1 MAQLS
6 KPKIPLREKAVVFT
20 GALTLAYS
28 AWGFG
33 GVIAWSLHVLLAG
46 GLLTFCLAVL
56 PTYKRGAGREAQGEG
71 CKAQG
76 AEREAQAT
84 VSKASAR
91 AHMAQ
96 GEGCKPE
103 PHHPPQSTTPPLLH
117 SSTLPP
123 RGAKL
128 LKGPRLV
135 SSPAFYF
142 ALAFLLYLVTA
153 AWNPAW
159 QIASDERG
167 WWLESVS
174 PPLADWLPTSVAAP
188 YEPMNAWRI
197 FNMHLAAFSLAFGF
211 YFGLSSRRS
220 AQLVLWVFL
229 INVALM
235 AAVGIAQ
242 KYTGAG
248 AVLWWLPSENPQF
261 WGSFFY
267 RNQGVA
273 FLNWGIVIAGVLYFY
288 HARRTREQG
297 QSGGPHFLAFCLIGL
312 IAASVGLALSRGGIL
327 FAALL
332 IAVFLLLVLLDYL
345 LSAFHSPPTLAIPI
359 TLILAAL
366 LSLGL
371 YQTHRSIDWEA
382 VEKRFGDIEAT
393 IQEADRDTR
402 VLSSKLT
409 WFMAKEQLWT
419 GWGAGSFRYAFPM
432 YQQELDEL
440 FYQYYHRKKGW
451 TGRKFYRY
459 AHNDILQ
466 FLAEYGVV
474 GCSLLLGLI
483 MSFFLAGYKAIRHSP
498 FALLFLTFGF
508 ACALGHAFLD
518 FIFHSPAFWVACI
531 AGLALVSRLLQMEA
545 RRA

>member
-1 MAQLS
+1 MTQRS
-6 KPKIPLREKAVVFT
+6 KPKIPLREKVAALT
-20 GALTLAYS
+20 GALTLAYA

-33 GVIAWSLHVLLAG
+33 GVIAWSLHILLAG
-46 GLLTFCLAVL
+46 GLLTFCLVVL
-56 PTYKRGAGREAQGEG
+56 PSFKRGAGQGARAAGRKAQGEG
-71 CKAQG
+71 H
-76 AEREAQAT
+76 EAQAT
-84 VSKASAR
+84 VSKASAM
-91 AHMAQ
+91 AQMAQ
-96 GEGCKPE
+96 GEGSKPE
-103 PHHPPQSTTPPLLH
+103 PHHPLHSSTPPLLH
-117 SSTLPP
+117 PSLPP
-123 RGAKL
+123 PRKAKL
-128 LKGPRLV
+128 LTGPRLA

-142 ALAFLLYLVTA
+142 ALAFLLYLAIA

-174 PPLADWLPTSVAAP
+174 PPLADWLPSSVAAP
-188 YEPMNAWRI
+188 YEPMNVWRI
-197 FNMHLAAFSLAFGF
+197 FNMHLAAFSLALGF

-220 AQLVLWVFL
+220 AQFVLWVFL

-235 AAVGIAQ
+235 AAVAIAQ
-242 KYTGAG
+242 KYAGAE

-267 RNQGVA
+267 RNQGAA

-288 HARRTREQG
+288 HARRTREQAR
-297 QSGGPHFLAFCLIGL
+297 SGGPHFLAFCLIGL

-332 IAVFLLLVLLDYL
+332 IVVFLLMVLLDYL
-345 LSAFHSPPTLAIPI
+345 LAVFHSPPTLAIPV

-366 LSLGL
+366 LGLGL

-393 IQEADRDTR
+393 IEGADRDAR

-409 WFMAKEQLWT
+409 WFMAQDQLWT

-440 FYQYYHRKKGW
+440 FYQYHHRKKGW

-466 FLAEYGVV
+466 FLAEYGIV

-483 MSFFLAGYKAIRHSP
+483 SSFLLGSYKAIRHSP
-498 FALLFLTFGF
+498 FAILFLTFGF
-508 ACALGHAFLD
+508 VCALGHAFLD
-518 FIFHSPAFWVACI
+518 FIFHSPAYWVACI